1 MAAQAPPEECPE
13 PEEWMATYADAITLL
28 MAFFVLFFSISK
40 VDGGKFDSVAES
52 LNETMSSKARTSDRV
67 TLEKDLADII
77 EMEGA
82 QEVMEIGS
90 AGEGTITLELDS
102 GAFFKPGGAE
112 LLDQAIPVLKSIYE
126 EFASPIYKKFNISIE
141 GHTDNDP
148 INSFKFPSNWELST
162 GRASTVVRF
171 MIKEGMKK
179 NRLKATG
186 FGDTQPKLPN
196 NDEEGNPI
204 QENKVANRRVVMRI
218 SRSPI
223 YEEVKVPEFRRTGE
237 DRNTGKPASSKMLN

>member
-1 MAAQAPPEECPE
+1 MAAQQQEECP
-13 PEEWMATYADAITLL
+13 PEAEAWMATYADAITLL

-67 TLEKDLADII
+67 ELEKDLADIV
-77 EMEGA
+77 EEEGA
-82 QEVMEIGS
+82 QEVVQIGN

-126 EFASPIYKKFNISIE
+126 EFASPIYEKFNVSIE
-141 GHTDNDP
+141 GHTDDDP
-148 INSFKFPSNWELST
+148 ISSFKFPSNWELSA

-179 NRLKATG
+179 SRLKATG
-186 FGDTQPKLPN
+186 YGDTQPKLPN
-196 NDEEGNPI
+196 KDADGNPI
-204 QENKVANRRVVMRI
+204 AENMIANRRVVMRI

-223 YEEVKVPEFRRTGE
+223 FEEVKVPEFRREGL
-237 DRNTGKPASSKMLN
+237 DRRVRPATSKMLN

>member
-1 MAAQAPPEECPE
+1 MAQAQEECP
-13 PEEWMATYADAITLL
+13 PEAEAWMATYADAITLL

-52 LNETMSSKARTSDRV
+52 LNGTMSSKERTSDRIE
-67 TLEKDLADII
+67 LEKDLADIV
-77 EMEGA
+77 EEEGA
-82 QEVMEIGS
+82 QEVVQIGKS
-90 AGEGTITLELDS
+90 GEGAITLELDS

-141 GHTDNDP
+141 GHTDDDP

-186 FGDTQPKLPN
+186 YGDTQPKRPN
-196 NDEEGNPI
+196 RDAEGDPI
-204 QENKVANRRVVMRI
+204 VKNQVANRRVVMRI

-223 YEEVKVPEFRRTGE
+223 FEEIKVPEFRREGL
-237 DRNTGKPASSKMLN
+237 DRKVRPASSKMLN

>member
-1 MAAQAPPEECPE
+1 MAQAQEECP
-13 PEEWMATYADAITLL
+13 PEAEAWMATYADAITLL

-52 LNETMSSKARTSDRV
+52 LNGTMSSKERTSDRIE
-67 TLEKDLADII
+67 LEKDLADIV
-77 EMEGA
+77 EEEGA
-82 QEVMEIGS
+82 QEVVQIGKS
-90 AGEGTITLELDS
+90 GEGAITLELDS

-141 GHTDNDP
+141 GHTDDDP
-148 INSFKFPSNWELST
+148 ISSFKFPSNWDLST

-171 MIKEGMKK
+171 MITEGMKK

-186 FGDTQPKLPN
+186 YGDTQPKLPN
-196 NDEEGNPI
+196 RDAEGDPI
-204 QENKVANRRVVMRI
+204 VKNQVANRRVVMRV

-223 YEEVKVPEFRRTGE
+223 FEEVKVPEFRREGL
-237 DRNTGKPASSKMLN
+237 DRKVRPASSKMLN